1 MFAQLRLDDLTQ
13 SPDSLTVNDASMLNA
28 FFDACVQIL
37 CYQLLYLAWLESMQV
52 QGSCNGDLDGVVG
65 IALIHSGN

>member
-13 SPDSLTVNDASMLNA
+13 SPDSLTVNYPSMLNA

-52 QGSCNGDLDGVVG
+52 KGSCNGDLDGAVG